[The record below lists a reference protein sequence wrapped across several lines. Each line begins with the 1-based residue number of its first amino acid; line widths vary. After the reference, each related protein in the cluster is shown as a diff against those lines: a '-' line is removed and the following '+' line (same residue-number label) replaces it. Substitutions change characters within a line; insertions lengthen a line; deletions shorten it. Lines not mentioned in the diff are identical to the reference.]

1 MPSFQRFDDSFTL
14 GMSTFRVAEAKVMA
28 RAISTSR
35 KRPDTPQ
42 IGAGHTRCGNTWTV
56 RRTSPGATVVLGAI
70 LSVGA
75 LLGATAIVVWAHPG
89 TTGRVVIVAVA
100 FAVAIVGG
108 VMMLKD
114 LTP

>member
-1 MPSFQRFDDSFTL
+1 M
-14 GMSTFRVAEAKVMA
+14 
-28 RAISTSR
+28 
-35 KRPDTPQ
+35 
-42 IGAGHTRCGNTWTV
+42 

-75 LLGATAIVVWAHPG
+75 LLGATAIVVWAHPD
-89 TTGRVVIVAVA
+89 TTVRVVIVAVA

-108 VMMLKD
+108 IMMLKD